1 MTGFIKNSIILSYV
15 KKFTDFVSEMWNE
28 SHFGWLVTR
37 NMGDVK
43 SKNSL
48 FYRIINYLISG
59 TFSIN
64 IAGRIGEKIRESWLL
79 NILSHYE
86 LGVYLLVFLAP
97 IVPTMIC
104 VALVI
109 MTFMSFFINSIV
121 KNKFKIEL
129 DAFGFFVILFALI
142 LFIYSAT
149 SYSAKSSL
157 GVCLI
162 YLVFLCFMFLV
173 VACGTDKKRL
183 KIIIFSFVTSG
194 LIVSLYGIYQHF
206 FGNNIGHAWV
216 DEEMFSN
223 ITVRVYSTLENPNVL
238 GEYLLLL
245 IPICG
250 AMVYNS
256 KRLIIKFY
264 YLSVL
269 GSAAVCML
277 FTQSR
282 GCWLGLIL
290 AAIIFAFFVDK
301 KLVALGII
309 VIMFAPMVLP
319 ESIIQRFSSIG
330 NLGDSSTSYR
340 VNIWLG
346 TLRMVKDYWWMGIGI
361 GSDAFNSVYPFYN
374 YNAAV
379 ALHSHNLYL
388 QILVETGV
396 CGMITFITSIVVSFK
411 KILVGYIYGRK
422 NVYSLIC
429 AACISGLTGFLLQG
443 MFDHAW
449 YNLRVFG
456 IFWIIIGIGVA
467 SRRCVC
473 EEDNTC
479 NK

>member
-1 MTGFIKNSIILSYV
+1 MNGFIQNSFILSYIKKITDHVAQKWNESQIGWIVTRNIGDVKTKNSIFYKIV
-15 KKFTDFVSEMWNE
+15 
-28 SHFGWLVTR
+28 
-37 NMGDVK
+37 
-43 SKNSL
+43 NS
-48 FYRIINYLISG
+48 FISG
-59 TFSIN
+59 VFSIN
-64 IAGRIGEKIRESWLL
+64 IGCNVGKKIKSSYFL
-79 NILSHYE
+79 NLFSHYE
-86 LGVYLLVFLAP
+86 FGVYLLLFLMP
-97 IVPTMIC
+97 IIPTMFS
-104 VALVI
+104 VALTLI
-109 MTFMSFFINSIV
+109 TFISFFINSIV
-121 KNKFKIEL
+121 KSNFKIRI
-129 DAFGFFVILFALI
+129 DAFGLFVILFAIL

-149 SYSAKSSL
+149 SYASESSL
-157 GVCLI
+157 KIFLI
-162 YLVFLCFMFLV
+162 YVTFLCSMFIV
-173 VACGTDKKRL
+173 IACGTEKKRM
-183 KIIIFSFVTSG
+183 KFMIFSFVSSG
-194 LIVSLYGIYQHF
+194 LLVSLYGIYQHF

-216 DEEMFSN
+216 DEEMFSD

-256 KRLIIKFY
+256 KRLIMKFY

-269 GSAAVCML
+269 GCACICML

-290 AAIIFAFFVDK
+290 TAIVFAFLVDK

-309 VIMFAPMVLP
+309 AIMFAPMILP
-319 ESIIQRFSSIG
+319 DSIIQRFSSIG
-330 NLGDSSTSYR
+330 NLSDSSTSYR

-346 TLRMVKDYWWMGIGI
+346 TLRMVKDYWWMGIGV
-361 GSDAFNSVYPFYN
+361 GTDAFNSVYPFYN

-396 CGMITFITSIVVSFK
+396 CGLISFVLSMIVSFK
-411 KILVGYIYGRK
+411 KILVGYIFGRK

-429 AACISGLTGFLLQG
+429 AACLAGLAGFLLQG
-443 MFDHAW
+443 MFDHSW

-456 IFWIIIGIGVA
+456 IFWIVIGIGIA
-467 SRRCVC
+467 SRRCAC